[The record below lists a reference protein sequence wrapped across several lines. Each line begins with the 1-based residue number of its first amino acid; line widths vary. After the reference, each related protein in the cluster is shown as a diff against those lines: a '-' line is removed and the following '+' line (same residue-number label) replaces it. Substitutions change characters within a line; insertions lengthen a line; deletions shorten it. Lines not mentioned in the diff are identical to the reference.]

1 MPDQESLRDQV
12 VKYILTQ
19 IQYLKL
25 LPGQIINE
33 VALAKE
39 LNVSRTPV
47 REAMIRLVADGVLI
61 KVPRKGYTLV
71 EVDRRQIDNTHEI
84 IAVLDGYAA
93 AIALPSITCEDL
105 WHMREIVD
113 KIDVAIRYRN
123 FPEYYMLQ
131 EEFHDIYV
139 SKCGNPILIQ
149 MLKTFK
155 GGPVRQ
161 TYFSE
166 NQDRLF
172 QVLEEGQLQHRE
184 IVRLFEQ
191 GDAGQL
197 ERYLREVHWHTAYPD
212 MI

>member
-1 MPDQESLRDQV
+1 
-12 VKYILTQ
+12 
-19 IQYLKL
+19 
-25 LPGQIINE
+25 
-33 VALAKE
+33 
-39 LNVSRTPV
+39 
-47 REAMIRLVADGVLI
+47 
-61 KVPRKGYTLV
+61 
-71 EVDRRQIDNTHEI
+71 
-84 IAVLDGYAA
+84 
-93 AIALPSITCEDL
+93 
-105 WHMREIVD
+105 MREIVD

>member
-93 AIALPSITCEDL
+93 AIALPSITHEDL

-166 NQDRLF
+166 NQGRLF

>member
-93 AIALPSITCEDL
+93 AIALPSITHEDL